1 MKVTW
6 TKEEMRQT
14 IDGLLNASD
23 DMEMIMNTDGKL
35 DEYHES
41 YGRVE
46 RLFTFCTVREL
57 LEGLGE
63 REDLDEDEYGDIIFI
78 GDDDELIEIFEMFRE
93 YFRWEADVVV
103 DIEIEGSRKA

>member
-1 MKVTW
+1 MKVVW
-6 TKEEMRQT
+6 TKEEMKQT
-14 IDGLLNASD
+14 IEGLLNASD
-23 DMEMIMNTDGKL
+23 DMKMIVNADGKL

-41 YGRVE
+41 YGRVD

-63 REDLDEDEYGDIIFI
+63 REDLGKDEYGDIVFI

-93 YFRWEADVVV
+93 QFRWEADVEL